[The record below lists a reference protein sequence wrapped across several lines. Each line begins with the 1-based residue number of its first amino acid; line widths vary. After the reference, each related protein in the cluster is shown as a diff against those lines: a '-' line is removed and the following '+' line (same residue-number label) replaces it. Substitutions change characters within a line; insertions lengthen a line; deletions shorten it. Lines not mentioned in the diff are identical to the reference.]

1 MTDCRLLK
9 STTSFAHIADAVLAG
24 GIRRAALIS
33 LFSADD
39 NEMIACKAGNWWE
52 TNPQRG
58 RANNSAVLLRHKVT
72 KEFFL
77 DLWKRVEASNAGEPG
92 IYLSNDKDWG
102 TNPCCEIGLRPFQF
116 CNLTEVNV
124 SNITGQNDLEER
136 VRGAPL
142 SAHSKLATQTFIIC
156 VQFGSGPL
164 RRMPLLVCL

>member
-1 MTDCRLLK
+1 MLL
-9 STTSFAHIADAVLAG
+9 S
-24 GIRRAALIS
+24 S
-33 LFSADD
+33 LFFSADD
-39 NEMIACKAGNWWE
+39 KEMIACKAGNWWE

-124 SNITGQNDLEER
+124 SNITGQNDLEQR
-136 VRGAPL
+136 VRAATFYRHTPSRLHRL
-142 SAHSKLATQTFIIC
+142 SLSPSSLAADHREGCPYRC
-156 VQFGSGPL
+156 VYDRYRFGSCAS
-164 RRMPLLVCL
+164 R